1 MLKVRDFIFF
11 KILFYRLCSVDDFFE
26 FIDFFDMV
34 NKTEE
39 FFLGKF

>member
-1 MLKVRDFIFF
+1 MLKVRDLIFF
-11 KILFYRLCSVDDFFE
+11 LILFYRLCSVDDFFE

>member
-1 MLKVRDFIFF
+1 MYDLKNFIF
-11 KILFYRLCSVDDFFE
+11 RLCSVDDFFE